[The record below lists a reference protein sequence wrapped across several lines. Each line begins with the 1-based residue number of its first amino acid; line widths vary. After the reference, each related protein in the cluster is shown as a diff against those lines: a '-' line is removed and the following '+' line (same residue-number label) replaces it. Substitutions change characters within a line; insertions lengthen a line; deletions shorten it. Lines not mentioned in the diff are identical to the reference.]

1 MLMLFRMLNE
11 KEDMPRLNSKKMDQ
25 YCKVLL
31 DILYDDEKAIKA
43 FKKYCKVIDEADF
56 DKVDKQD
63 VKLVSKTKNLID
75 YIEK

>member
-1 MLMLFRMLNE
+1 MLFRMLNE
-11 KEDMPRLNSKKMDQ
+11 KEDMPRLNSKKMEQ

-31 DILYDDEKAIKA
+31 DILYDDDKAIKA
-43 FKKYCKVIDEADF
+43 FKKCCKVIDEADF
-56 DKVDKQD
+56 DKADKQD